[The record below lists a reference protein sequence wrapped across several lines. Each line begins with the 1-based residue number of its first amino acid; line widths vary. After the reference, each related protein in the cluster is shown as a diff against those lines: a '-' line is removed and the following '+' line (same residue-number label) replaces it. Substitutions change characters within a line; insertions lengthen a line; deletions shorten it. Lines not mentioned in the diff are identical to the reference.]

1 MTASA
6 TYIRNAHCGDIF
18 VPHAV
23 FTVWICF
30 ASLNCKHPHLV
41 FGWREDMA
49 GIVTRVQCSQAGD
62 PEGSDLVDHTLEGTP
77 LQELFGFFGFPFFSP
92 PSTMIF

>member
-1 MTASA
+1 MPTVATSLFLTQCSQYGFTLLLLTAN
-6 TYIRNAHCGDIF
+6 ILI
-18 VPHAV
+18 
-23 FTVWICF
+23 W
-30 ASLNCKHPHLV
+30 